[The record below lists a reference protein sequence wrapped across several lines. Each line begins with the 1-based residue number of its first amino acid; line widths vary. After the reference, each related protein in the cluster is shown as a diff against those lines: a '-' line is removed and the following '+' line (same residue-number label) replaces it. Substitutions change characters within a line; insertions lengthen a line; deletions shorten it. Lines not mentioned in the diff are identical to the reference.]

1 MVAVENQKINRNE
14 IWKKCVCLAK
24 VMRNGMKL
32 LGGSGQGV
40 EKGLSFTAPTSQQ
53 LIGYT
58 FPHLRCLRAARG
70 FSR

>member
-40 EKGLSFTAPTSQQ
+40 EKGTQKFKGRNSIRLKN
-53 LIGYT
+53 LN
-58 FPHLRCLRAARG
+58 LD
-70 FSR
+70 